1 MVNRVR
7 HSMGRKLDNS
17 SGTAW
22 EAAQIQQGEQL
33 RYSMENSPG
42 TACRAAYVQQRE
54 QLRYSMASSL
64 GTTGRTGEV

>member
-22 EAAQIQQGEQL
+22 GAAQIQQGEQL
-33 RYSMENSPG
+33 RYSRG
-42 TACRAAYVQQRE
+42 TAWRTAQVQHVE
-54 QLRYSMASSL
+54 QLMNNREIS
-64 GTTGRTGEV
+64 